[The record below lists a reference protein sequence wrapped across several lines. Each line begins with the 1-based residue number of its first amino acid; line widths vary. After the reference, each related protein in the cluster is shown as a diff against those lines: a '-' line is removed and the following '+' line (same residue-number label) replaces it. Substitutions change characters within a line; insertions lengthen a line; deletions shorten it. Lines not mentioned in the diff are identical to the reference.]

1 MALTLVMYIVT
12 PQDLTDVFNLEWGLV
27 INTVCT
33 ALGCGI
39 VLGALKILM
48 YEIKSG
54 SRQHVEKYRKWCW
67 KWEESN
73 KDDGQ
78 GKVMLSQLKDKA
90 EDVEVKNVNVR
101 HRTKH
106 PPAPTAQHASP
117 KIKDTHHKSSSEK
130 SLSKEP
136 QRILADR
143 REDFPGLMVPTLDEG
158 RFHSAVSI
166 GHTPDN
172 STTHM
177 TNQSRQQNLST
188 TSGSMTLELPSDDV
202 MSTEEHQGTLTSE
215 GEQTSIIS
223 EPLQGSSESQLEFM
237 SAVQLQ
243 VDNQPSS
250 NIQHQLR
257 VDDSQHEQSTLRLPS
272 IGQFHSAMSHS
283 QPADSDQSQDSCSEQ
298 RYVFIYASTVED
310 SWFWACLY
318 AAENLELLEIHV

>member
-33 ALGCGI
+33 ALACGI

-90 EDVEVKNVNVR
+90 EDVEVKNVNVQ

-117 KIKDTHHKSSSEK
+117 NIKDMHHESSLEQT
-130 SLSKEP
+130 LDKEP
-136 QRILADR
+136 QTILADR
-143 REDFPGLMVPTLDEG
+143 REDFPGLMLPTLDEG
-158 RFHSAVSI
+158 RFHSAVSV
-166 GHTPDN
+166 GRTPDN
-172 STTHM
+172 STTQM
-177 TNQSRQQNLST
+177 TNQSMQQGVST

-202 MSTEEHQGTLTSE
+202 TSTEEHQGTLTSE
-215 GEQTSIIS
+215 GEQTSILS

-257 VDDSQHEQSTLRLPS
+257 VDESQHEQSTLRLPS
-272 IGQFHSAMSHS
+272 IGQFHSAMS
-283 QPADSDQSQDSCSEQ
+283 QPADSDQSQDSRSEQ
-298 RYVFIYASTVED
+298 RYVFIYASTIED
-310 SWFWACLY
+310 FGFGLSVCCRKP
-318 AAENLELLEIHV
+318 